1 LRPTDFA
8 IIIPVFNHEQRV
20 KEVILQAL
28 ALEIPI
34 YVVDDGSTDRT
45 SEIVDSISGI
55 TVLRH
60 KLNLGKGA
68 ALLSG
73 FAAAAKKSK
82 WAISIDADGQHNPV
96 DALKLIQAIPT
107 AQRCLIV
114 GKREG
119 MGGINVPWTSKFG
132 RKFSNFWVWVSG
144 GPLLMDSQS
153 GFRVYPLPESLSL
166 GVKSRR
172 FQFEVEVIVK
182 AKQQHIPV
190 YEAPIQVVYQ
200 KGSARV
206 SHFHPWKDF
215 LRNSATFSRLIINR
229 IFKGLCRFGHS
240 LFIIKGK

>member
-1 LRPTDFA
+1 
-8 IIIPVFNHEQRV
+8 
-20 KEVILQAL
+20 
-28 ALEIPI
+28 
-34 YVVDDGSTDRT
+34 
-45 SEIVDSISGI
+45 
-55 TVLRH
+55 
-60 KLNLGKGA
+60 
-68 ALLSG
+68 
-73 FAAAAKKSK
+73 
-82 WAISIDADGQHNPV
+82 
-96 DALKLIQAIPT
+96 
-107 AQRCLIV
+107 
-114 GKREG
+114 
-119 MGGINVPWTSKFG
+119 
-132 RKFSNFWVWVSG
+132 
-144 GPLLMDSQS
+144 MDSQS